1 MDSWRYY
8 MEWIY
13 FAAGI
18 VLGMVILVILVSQAM
33 QRYMI
38 VEYRSNR
45 TFEDTC
51 KAVAE
56 TIEQFKDEGWGLP
69 LDEWDAFSVFQ
80 LKRRVPGNFRKLHI
94 FFVCNADIASRIL
107 SHNRKI
113 VGIMPCSWAIY
124 ELEDGTV
131 WLAKMNVGL
140 MSRLFSG
147 VIGSGMKQVSK
158 ADEKMLDKVLG

>member
-1 MDSWRYY
+1 

-13 FAAGI
+13 FAAG
-18 VLGMVILVILVSQAM
+18 LVIGMALLIIIVSRVM
-33 QRYMI
+33 QQNMI

-56 TIEQFKDEGWGLP
+56 TVEQFKAEGWGLP
-69 LDEWDAFSVFQ
+69 LDEWDTYAVFQ
-80 LKRRVPGNFRKLHI
+80 SKQLVPENFRKLHI
-94 FFVCNADIASRIL
+94 FFVCNAGIASRIL

-131 WLAKMNVGL
+131 WLAKMNIGL

-147 VIGSGMKQVSK
+147 VIKSGMKQVAE
-158 ADEKMLDKVLG
+158 ADERMLSKVLG

>member
-1 MDSWRYY
+1 

-13 FAAGI
+13 LLVGI
-18 VLGMVILVILVSQAM
+18 VLGMVLLAIIISRIM
-33 QRYMI
+33 QQNMI
-38 VEYRSNR
+38 TEYRSNR
-45 TFEDTC
+45 SFEDTC
-51 KAVAE
+51 KAVTE
-56 TIEQFKDEGWGLP
+56 TIEQFKNEGWGLP
-69 LDEWDAFSVFQ
+69 LNEWDAYAVFQ
-80 LKRRVPGNFRKLHI
+80 SKQQAPEKFRKLHI
-94 FFVCNADIASRIL
+94 FFVCNAGIASRIL

-147 VIGSGMKQVSK
+147 VIRSGMKQVSE
-158 ADEKMLDKVLG
+158 ADEKMLAKVLG